1 MCPFEEG
8 RIVTGLPLR
17 DALLPYDG
25 FSSSS
30 SSSAS
35 SSRSITGAGTGLGFT
50 VFDAAALLVAF
61 FAGVFVFD
69 FRTVFFGVLELAGS
83 VFLLLLLVGAD
94 FDNPNLDAPW

>member
-1 MCPFEEG
+1 MCSFEEG

-30 SSSAS
+30 SSAS
-35 SSRSITGAGTGLGFT
+35 YRSITGAGTGLGFT
-50 VFDAAALLVAF
+50 VFDAAAFLVAF

-69 FRTVFFGVLELAGS
+69 FRTVFFGVLELA
-83 VFLLLLLVGAD
+83 
-94 FDNPNLDAPW
+94 APVSCCCC